1 MAKKQTELEEVRH
14 QMKKV
19 EAECELLRR
28 ENNMYEEKC
37 VEMDKDR
44 QQMYLVMFRKG
55 QQAANQ
61 AVCFKV

>member
-1 MAKKQTELEEVRH
+1 MQLNEVQH

-19 EAECELLRR
+19 QAECELLRR
-28 ENNMYEEKC
+28 ENNMYEQKC

-61 AVCFKV
+61 AVC